1 MYNQLCS
8 KFNKGLHWIICG
20 DTNDLKLDAI
30 LHLNKSF
37 KQFVQDPTWLDPP
50 RILDPIITTLSNF
63 YQVPKCLPPLNTDP
77 TSLGKPSDHL
87 MVVMEPISE
96 INNQPG
102 RSKREIKYRPFNDER
117 LHLMQEWIDKQD
129 WNEVTLEK
137 SAHTQN
143 CDSSGIIDR

>member
-37 KQFVQDPTWLDPP
+37 KQVVQDPTRLDPP

-63 YQVPKCLPPLNTDP
+63 YQVPKCLPPLNADP

-129 WNEVTLEK
+129 WNEVTLDK
-137 SAHTQN
+137 SAHTKL
-143 CDSSGIIDR
+143 

>member
-1 MYNQLCS
+1 MN
-8 KFNKGLHWIICG
+8 
-20 DTNDLKLDAI
+20 LDAI